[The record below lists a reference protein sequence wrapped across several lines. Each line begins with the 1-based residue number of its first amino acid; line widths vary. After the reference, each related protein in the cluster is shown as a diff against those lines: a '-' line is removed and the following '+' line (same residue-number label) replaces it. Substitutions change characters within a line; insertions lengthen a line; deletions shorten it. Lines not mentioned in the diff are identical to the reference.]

1 MILADVEFVA
11 FKSSIIISA
20 ESVALEMTISKS
32 VSTEVVFVVDDEL
45 KDRTKS
51 N

>member
-1 MILADVEFVA
+1 MIFAVVEFVA
-11 FKSSIIISA
+11 FESSIVVSA
-20 ESVALEMTISKS
+20 ESVTLEMAISES
-32 VSTEVVFVVDDEL
+32 CEVILVDDEL